1 MSINSVKVYIG
12 KDIEFLELKE
22 LPIKVQGV
30 MYSKV
35 DNKLEYLIIK
45 RSEDDGGFWQ
55 GVTGTLEEG
64 EKLKECLIREINEE
78 LGITDIKN
86 ISELKQTLQWAKK
99 SGFMITEYV
108 YAVELNKDANVVLS
122 EEHDDYKWCNFEEAY
137 ETLGKDNNKN
147 TLKILNG
154 ELLDEK

>member
-1 MSINSVKVYIG
+1 M
-12 KDIEFLELKE
+12 E

-30 MYSKV
+30 MYSK

-45 RSEDDGGFWQ
+45 RCEADGGFWQ

-64 EKLKECLIREINEE
+64 ESLKDCLIREIKEE
-78 LGITDIKN
+78 LGITDIIN

-108 YAVELNKDANVVLS
+108 YAVELKRDSKIILS
-122 EEHDDYKWCNFEEAY
+122 EEHDDYKWCSFTEAY
-137 ETLGKDNNKN
+137 DMLGKDNNKN
-147 TLKILNG
+147 TLKIINEELNN
-154 ELLDEK
+154 E